1 MPMVILQ
8 GHRMWPRA
16 SLPAVRSMGCPAAS
30 KSVNSC
36 RHNLEYFA
44 RFVREHRSELATI
57 LWKDTS
63 PQHFGWENGHFW

>member
-1 MPMVILQ
+1 MRIFRQKDLPQ
-8 GHRMWPRA
+8 GSDVKCLDFA
-16 SLPAVRSMGCPAAS
+16 
-30 KSVNSC
+30 C
-36 RHNLEYFA
+36 RDNLEYFA

>member
-1 MPMVILQ
+1 M
-8 GHRMWPRA
+8 A
-16 SLPAVRSMGCPAAS
+16 
-30 KSVNSC
+30 C
-36 RHNLEYFA
+36 RENLEYFA